1 MGFFQNLNR
10 EFEGQ
15 LVEDI
20 ATRLA
25 SHHGLQ
31 GALGS
36 VKCHQGKGS
45 SHTKLT
51 IPLQS
56 GDLVSFHYCG
66 GMGFALLNEEGD
78 WGHADFMMTTKN
90 SAAQRIVEF
99 IDYLNNSAPFEAPS
113 QQSSSHI
120 PMPMGDEWGLADSIA
135 NMAVTKDYFSYSSET
150 ENWFEAAIFKVECT
164 GHEFETAMLIHFKK
178 LTPDST
184 QFEVVL
190 GYYRDGEFTVYNY
203 EPFDEVKDSYIGV
216 AFNIYIETHC
226 LSKILMILNDKEAQL
241 YPEHVKVLEEA
252 VDTLKVDLETALSMK
267 DSIPSFRNSNIPKF
281 IENVYRK
288 FNLKGTFGEDIFP
301 E

>member
-20 ATRLA
+20 ASRLS

-51 IPLQS
+51 ISLKS

-66 GMGFALLNEEGD
+66 GMGFALLNEEAD

-90 SAAQRIVEF
+90 SAAQRIAEF
-99 IDYLNNSAPFEAPS
+99 IEYLNNSSPFEAPS
-113 QQSSSHI
+113 QQSPVGI

-135 NMAVTKDYFSYSSET
+135 NMAGAKDYFQYHNES
-150 ENWFEAAIFKVECT
+150 ENWFEAATFWVECP
-164 GHEFETAMLIHFKK
+164 GHGNALAIWLIKKTPESTEFEFAVGHYRRGKF
-178 LTPDST
+178 
-184 QFEVVL
+184 VL
-190 GYYRDGEFTVYNY
+190 EEF
-203 EPFDEVKDSYIGV
+203 EPFHEVIGA
-216 AFNIYIETHC
+216 AFNIFIETLC
-226 LSKILMILNDKEAQL
+226 LATILMILNDKKAKL
-241 YPEHVKVLEEA
+241 LPEHVKVLEEA
-252 VDTLKVDLETALSMK
+252 ADTLKVDLETALSMK
-267 DSIPSFRNSNIPKF
+267 DSIPGFNNSNIPKG

-288 FNLKGTFGEDIFP
+288 YKLKGTLGQDIFP
-301 E
+301 N